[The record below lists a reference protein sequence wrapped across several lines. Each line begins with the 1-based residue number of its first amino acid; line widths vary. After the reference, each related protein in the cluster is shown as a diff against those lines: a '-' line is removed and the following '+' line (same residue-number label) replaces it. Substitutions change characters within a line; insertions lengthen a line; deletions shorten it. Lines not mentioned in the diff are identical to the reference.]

1 MKEKEGSNHVGQS
14 ARVSED
20 FSLTGKEDETIL
32 DKNDADAS
40 ESINGSHM
48 EQKAPFVAITKNANA
63 TDESV
68 IILDDDDYVTTDSS
82 IKNEDNSDVDG
93 NIDVLINASNGEDD
107 MFNIGANGGSSTGGD
122 DCNIE
127 ANDGSSTSGDD
138 FNIAAN
144 IDRSTGG
151 DDFNIMASVDGS
163 SYGAGD
169 NGIHED
175 SPSASEKD
183 EDSSLDIGDGDGAS
197 NISNSV
203 DAIINDSNV
212 DVDIHSQSNVIAE
225 RIAGEQSYV
234 SDGDSTV
241 DSDSNGVANDNAS
254 VASFVGSDVD
264 DYHNGC
270 YDDFG
275 MNDDVRSGSN
285 TSVDQDKEEAIQNGG
300 FVGLDH
306 FVDDDD
312 TNDSDTDA
320 TSDDDGESNI
330 VANIG
335 DHDTDINDREDN
347 INDDS
352 IAICDYSKHSAIE
365 DSFMEGKKNL
375 DEEENSLDYKD
386 NRYCSM
392 ANPGGGCRTICDTDD
407 NLDEDDKESVTEDD
421 VDSTDDQGNAGSSYE
436 HDSYGGYF
444 NIQEEAIEPGATR
457 KSLEKRQKP
466 DAVAIEGVQL
476 ADNTSN
482 FEDQVN
488 EDEEEKATCTK
499 LNSEHCKI
507 GQSMERGCEEKS
519 STFQES
525 NEALSG
531 DKEKAAFVPE
541 MDEVPAF
548 EWSSLSKDCSIASEL
563 LDQDKAIIDIDTS
576 NDLVE
581 SSANQVS
588 DDVKNNIKDSYS
600 EEKKSEELIKSAN
613 LDFDD
618 DDAVVETARPRSW

>member
-14 ARVSED
+14 TSVSED
-20 FSLTGKEDETIL
+20 FSLIGKEDETIL

-93 NIDVLINASNGEDD
+93 NIVLINASAGEDD
-107 MFNIGANGGSSTGGD
+107 MFNIGANSGSSTGGD

-144 IDRSTGG
+144 IGRSTGG

-163 SYGAGD
+163 SYGVGD
-169 NGIHED
+169 NRIHED

-183 EDSSLDIGDGDGAS
+183 EDSSLDIGDGDGVS

-212 DVDIHSQSNVIAE
+212 DVDICNQSEVIAE
-225 RIAGEQSYV
+225 GIAGEQSYV
-234 SDGDSTV
+234 SDGDGSV
-241 DSDSNGVANDNAS
+241 DSDSNGVAYDNAS
-254 VASFVGSDVD
+254 VASFIGSDVD

-270 YDDFG
+270 CDDFG
-275 MNDDVRSGSN
+275 MNDNVRSGGN
-285 TSVDQDKEEAIQNGG
+285 TSVNQGKEEAIQNGG
-300 FVGLDH
+300 FVGLNH
-306 FVDDDD
+306 VVDDDD

-320 TSDDDGESNI
+320 TSDDDDESNI

-352 IAICDYSKHSAIE
+352 NAICGYSKHSAIE
-365 DSFMEGKKNL
+365 DSFMESKKDL

-386 NRYCSM
+386 KQYCSM
-392 ANPGGGCRTICDTDD
+392 ANPGRGCRTIYDTDD

-421 VDSTDDQGNAGSSYE
+421 VESTDDQGNAGSSYE
-436 HDSYGGYF
+436 HDSCGGYF

-466 DAVAIEGVQL
+466 DAVAIKGVQL
-476 ADNTSN
+476 TDNTSN

-519 STFQES
+519 FTFQES
-525 NEALSG
+525 NEVLSG
-531 DKEKAAFVPE
+531 DKEKAVFAPE

-563 LDQDKAIIDIDTS
+563 LDQDKAIRDIDTS

-581 SSANQVS
+581 SSANQIS

-600 EEKKSEELIKSAN
+600 EEKTSEELIKSAN